1 MSQSD
6 WYHDRATECDRLALA
21 ATNAARRA
29 RHIAD
34 RDSWLEIAAGIDA
47 AEEVV
52 KQRKG

>member
-1 MSQSD
+1 MRRLSD
-6 WYHDRATECDRLALA
+6 WYHDRATECDRLA
-21 ATNAARRA
+21 TNAAGRA